1 MFSWKISISF
11 IFADDNVLSNLSSE
25 QICSRT
31 ATNWENCDEKDI
43 GSPLF
48 IQGGPPPYLD
58 RYGLPHMSVIF
69 ILSMLWSLISKS
81 TNSSKYLFFY
91 RHILV
96 GINLGL
102 CGHIPS
108 GQMPE
113 MYTSLLYLDV
123 NTWVR
128 INSSPYRDKSFCSD
142 ISSENPPE
150 GGAVSI

>member
-1 MFSWKISISF
+1 MKITGTPYANNINF
-11 IFADDNVLSNLSSE
+11 FE
-25 QICSRT
+25 C
-31 ATNWENCDEKDI
+31 
-43 GSPLF
+43 LF
-48 IQGGPPPYLD
+48 DYNA
-58 RYGLPHMSVIF
+58 M
-69 ILSMLWSLISKS
+69 ISKS

-113 MYTSLLYLDV
+113 MYTSLLYLGV

-128 INSSPYRDKSFCSD
+128 DMSSPYREKNFCSD
-142 ISSENPPE
+142 ITNKNPPD
-150 GGAVSI
+150 GGAAVSFNFSFQ